1 MHRHGYKGR
10 KLHRNGA
17 QRKALLRG
25 LAISLIEHHSIETTH
40 QKAKELVPFIEPII
54 TKAKQGDLAGR
65 RGVISAL
72 NNLDAS
78 NELFDNL
85 VPQMTGRNS
94 GHVRIKRSR
103 LRLGDNAQLST
114 VSFVDELKATDDGQ
128 DEAVPAQAAAE
139 KVEA

>member
-10 KLHRNGA
+10 KLHRNDA

-40 QKAKELVPFIEPII
+40 QKAKELVPFIETTI

-65 RGVISAL
+65 RGVISKLGNL
-72 NNLDAS
+72 NAS

-85 VPQMTGRNS
+85 APQMTARNS

-103 LRLGDNAQLST
+103 LRVGDNAQLST
-114 VSFVDELKATDDGQ
+114 VSFVDKLKATEQ
-128 DEAVPAQAAAE
+128 EQSVEPATAE
-139 KVEA
+139 KVEATS